1 MAGVVLTVD
10 DEKQHRI
17 NSEVGLCSFATVPRG
32 MIAGHSEGLLKLVF
46 RKDDRRLLGVHIL
59 GEIASEL
66 IGLGQ
71 ATIHT
76 GGTIDG
82 FNRLTFATPTYTMD
96 YKFAA
101 FDGLKRLAGES
112 DPTQ

>member
-1 MAGVVLTVD
+1 
-10 DEKQHRI
+10 
-17 NSEVGLCSFATVPRG
+17 
-32 MIAGHSEGLLKLVF
+32 
-46 RKDDRRLLGVHIL
+46 VHIL

-76 GGTIDG
+76 GGTIDV
-82 FNRLTFATPTYTMD
+82 FNRLTFATPTYTMA

-101 FDGLKRLAGES
+101 FDGLKRLARPG
-112 DPTQ
+112 TANTNAK